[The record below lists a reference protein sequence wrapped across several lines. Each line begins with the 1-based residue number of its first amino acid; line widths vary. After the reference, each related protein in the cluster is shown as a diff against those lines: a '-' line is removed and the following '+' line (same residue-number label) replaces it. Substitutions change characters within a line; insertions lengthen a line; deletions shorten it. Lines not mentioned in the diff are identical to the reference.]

1 MTTWTVAR
9 QALLSMGFF
18 RQEYWNGL
26 LFSPLGDLPDSKIKL
41 SPVAPALAG
50 RLFTTEPPGKPHTTM
65 KRKKSES
72 EQSCLTLCD
81 PMDTRLL
88 HPWDFLGK
96 GTGVGCDFLLQGNF
110 PTQGLNPGLPHCGQ
124 TLYRLSHQRSPYD
137 HMTKQFCFQLYTQ
150 KN

>member
-1 MTTWTVAR
+1 MTSWTVAR

-18 RQEYWNGL
+18 RQEYWSGL

-50 RLFTTEPPGKPHTTM
+50 RLFTTEPPGKPHKTM
-65 KRKKSES
+65 KRKKNES
-72 EQSCLTLCD
+72 EQSCLTLCN

-88 HPWDFLGK
+88 RPWDFLGK

-110 PTQGLNPGLPHCGQ
+110 PTQGSNPGLPHCRQ
-124 TLYRLSHQRSPYD
+124 TFYHLSHQRSPYN